1 MDLLKRRG
9 IKIVLD
15 FNKDEVLYI
24 INDFFFYVL
33 KIFSYYIRFL
43 FNILYVWIK
52 LGWDCIK

>member
-1 MDLLKRRG
+1 MCSNRMDLLKRRG

-24 INDFFFYVL
+24 INDFFFRVL

-43 FNILYVWIK
+43 FNILYV
-52 LGWDCIK
+52 